1 MRGFSRVEVI
11 VSADSI
17 DGKGPDSVLVKNG
30 CLSMEMSGLD
40 IVLDLMP
47 KGSNVLV
54 TATGQMRSETVHR
67 LSHFIAA
74 SHTLVAVDLSQV
86 TGFFPV
92 TGSPFRAN
100 PNLYGIRFPHN
111 LPELTPEAFAF
122 CPTLVSVELPAS
134 VKSVGSG
141 AFKGCSS
148 LTRLSFADFEGWKY
162 VKEGKV
168 VESVEDLSRPL
179 VNPSYFTEA
188 DSPYVDLEIF
198 K

>member
-17 DGKGPDSVLVKNG
+17 DGNGPDSVLVKNG

-54 TATGQMRSETVHR
+54 TATGQLRSETVHR

-74 SHTLVAVDLSQV
+74 SHPLVAVDLSQV
-86 TGFFPV
+86 KELSRV
-92 TGSPFRAN
+92 SDCPFRAN

-111 LPELTPEAFAF
+111 LAAINPEAFAF
-122 CPTLVSVELPAS
+122 CPSLVSVELPGT
-134 VKSVGSG
+134 VKTVGAG

-148 LTRLSFADFEGWKY
+148 LTRLSFADFQGWKY
-162 VKEGKV
+162 VKEENL